1 MSPPM
6 LLERVSAELGNMR
19 ERVLIIEDEPML
31 ADALSEFLSSQ
42 GYDVHCAA
50 EREQAEALL
59 AHHVYALVITDLALS
74 PLGLSGV
81 DVLDCIAD
89 RATRP
94 KVIVY
99 SGHVVPELTSRLE
112 PHCVYV
118 FLQMPQPLKELAR
131 VAAFLLGHPALA
143 PDCL

>member
-1 MSPPM
+1 MS
-6 LLERVSAELGNMR
+6 ERILV
-19 ERVLIIEDEPML
+19 IEDEPML
-31 ADALSEFLSSQ
+31 ADALSEFLTNQ
-42 GYDVHCAA
+42 GYEVHCAA

-99 SGHVVPELTSRLE
+99 SGHVDPELTSRLE
-112 PHCVYV
+112 THGVDV
-118 FLQMPQPLKELAR
+118 FLQKPQPLEEIAK
-131 VAAFLLGHPALA
+131 VAARLLRHVA
-143 PDCL
+143 

>member
-1 MSPPM
+1 MPD
-6 LLERVSAELGNMR
+6 NMG

-31 ADALSEFLSSQ
+31 ADALSEFLSGK
-42 GYDVHCAA
+42 GYEVHCAA
-50 EREQAEALL
+50 EREEAEALL
-59 AHHVYALVITDLALS
+59 AHYVYALVITDLALS

-99 SGHVVPELTSRLE
+99 SGHVDPELTSRLE
-112 PHCVYV
+112 HHGVDV
-118 FLQMPQPLKELAR
+118 FLQKPQPLEEVAR
-131 VAAFLLGHPALA
+131 VAALLLRRPA
-143 PDCL
+143 

>member
-1 MSPPM
+1 MERPENM
-6 LLERVSAELGNMR
+6 L

-42 GYDVHCAA
+42 GYEVHCAA
-50 EREQAEALL
+50 EREEAEALL

-74 PLGLSGV
+74 PLGLAGV

-99 SGHVVPELTSRLE
+99 SGHVDPELTLRLE
-112 PHCVYV
+112 PHGVDV
-118 FLQMPQPLKELAR
+118 FLQKPQPLEEVAR
-131 VAAFLLGHPALA
+131 VAAFLLGHPA
-143 PDCL
+143 

>member
-1 MSPPM
+1 
-6 LLERVSAELGNMR
+6 MR

-42 GYDVHCAA
+42 GYEVHCAG
-50 EREQAEALL
+50 EREEAETLL
-59 AHHVYALVITDLALS
+59 AHYVYALVITDLALS
-74 PLGLSGV
+74 RLGLSGV

-99 SGHVVPELTSRLE
+99 SGHVDPELTSQLE
-112 PHCVYV
+112 PHCVDV
-118 FLQMPQPLKELAR
+118 FLQKPQPLQEVAR
-131 VAAFLLGHPALA
+131 VAACLLGHPA
-143 PDCL
+143 

>member
-1 MSPPM
+1 MH
-6 LLERVSAELGNMR
+6 

-31 ADALSEFLSSQ
+31 ADALSEFLSGK

-50 EREQAEALL
+50 EREEAEALL
-59 AHHVYALVITDLALS
+59 AHYVYALVITDLALS

-99 SGHVVPELTSRLE
+99 SGHVDPDLTSRLE
-112 PHCVYV
+112 PHGVDV
-118 FLQMPQPLKELAR
+118 FLQKPQPLEEVAR
-131 VAAFLLGHPALA
+131 VAAFLLGHPA
-143 PDCL
+143 

>member
-1 MSPPM
+1 MEPADASITERPGIMSD
-6 LLERVSAELGNMR
+6 RI
-19 ERVLIIEDEPML
+19 LIIEDEPML
-31 ADALSEFLSSQ
+31 ADALSEFLATQ
-42 GYDVHCAA
+42 GYEVHCAA

-59 AHHVYALVITDLALS
+59 AHHAYALVITDLALS

-99 SGHVVPELTSRLE
+99 SGHVDPELTSRLE
-112 PHCVYV
+112 PHGVDV
-118 FLQMPQPLKELAR
+118 FLQKPQPLGEVAR
-131 VAAFLLGHPALA
+131 VAACLLGRPA
-143 PDCL
+143 